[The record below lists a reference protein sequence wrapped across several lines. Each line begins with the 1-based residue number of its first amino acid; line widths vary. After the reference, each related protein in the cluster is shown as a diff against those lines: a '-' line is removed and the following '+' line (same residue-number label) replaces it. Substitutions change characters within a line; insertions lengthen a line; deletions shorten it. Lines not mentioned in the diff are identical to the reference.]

1 MEAALGTLVLLTAKV
16 FGYAWYFRWL
26 TRRSRLQRNPYLLA
40 VARIGLGAILAALV
54 WWLFPGGRAD
64 FLQTYF
70 ISLAAGRALAWA
82 IVIGAA
88 FGWQL
93 GGWQTVAAVAGG
105 VLLSYAIEIPLALG
119 VITAIGGIC

>member
-1 MEAALGTLVLLTAKV
+1 MEAVVGTLLLLVAKF
-16 FGYAWYFRWL
+16 FGYAWYFRRL
-26 TRRSRLQRNPYLLA
+26 TRRSQLQRNPYLLA
-40 VARIGLGAILAALV
+40 VARIGLGAVFAALL
-54 WWLFPGGRAD
+54 WWFFPGGRAD

-70 ISLAAGRALAWA
+70 IALAGGRALAWA

-88 FGWQL
+88 FRWQL